1 MRFNARNKNEE
12 NLEYESYSKFSSFLF
27 LPHNLKLNLTWNAY
41 AKCLMLFQFVR
52 VIEQFDKK
60 HSG

>member
-1 MRFNARNKNEE
+1 MRFNDAT
-12 NLEYESYSKFSSFLF
+12 ESYSKFSSFLF
-27 LPHNLKLNLTWNAY
+27 LPNNLKLNLTWNAY

-52 VIEQFDKK
+52 VIEQCDKK